1 MKKNVKK
8 VILTIL
14 SAALIVALSVT
25 ATLAWLKDTTKI
37 VTNTFAVGD
46 INIDLVE
53 TVGGT
58 SQSAA
63 TADVTNDGFKIVPG
77 AVESK
82 DPKVI
87 VEENSEDSFVFVKV
101 EESNVTVDGVTYVTY
116 TIAEGWEPLNDT
128 NNDGIADDG
137 VYYREYT
144 GDEEAVYPILTG
156 NQVSYSKD
164 LTKAQLEALNGA
176 KPSLK
181 FTAYAIQ
188 KQGEGTAVFTAADA
202 WAALNP

>member
-8 VILTIL
+8 VILTVL
-14 SAALIVALSVT
+14 SVALIVALSVP
-25 ATLAWLKDTTKI
+25 APLAWLQDTTKT

-116 TIAEGWEPLNDT
+116 TIADGWKVLDATKYP
-128 NNDGIADDG
+128 G

-144 GDEEAVYPILTG
+144 GDAKAEYPILTG

-164 LTKAQLEALNGA
+164 LTKAQLEALGTN

-188 KQGEGTAVFTAADA
+188 KQGEGSAVFTAADA

>member
-14 SAALIVALSVT
+14 SVALIVTLSVT
-25 ATLAWLKDTTKI
+25 ATLAWLQDTTET

-63 TADVTNDGFKIVPG
+63 TADVTNNGFKIVPG

-82 DPKVI
+82 DPKII
-87 VEENSEDSFVFVKV
+87 VKENSEDSFVFVKV
-101 EESNVTVDGVTYVTY
+101 EESNITVDGVTYVTY
-116 TIAEGWEPLNDT
+116 TIAEGWTPLS
-128 NNDGIADDG
+128 GVPG
-137 VYYREYT
+137 VYWREYN
-144 GDEEAVYPILTG
+144 GDARAEYSILA
-156 NQVSYSKD
+156 NNRVSYSKD
-164 LTKAQLEALNGA
+164 LTKDQLEDLNGA

-188 KQGEGTAVFTAADA
+188 KQGEGTAVFTAETA

>member
-8 VILTIL
+8 VILTVL
-14 SAALIVALSVT
+14 SVALIVALSVT
-25 ATLAWLKDTTKI
+25 ATLAWLQDTTKT

-87 VEENSEDSFVFVKV
+87 VEANSEDSFVFVKV
-101 EESNVTVDGVTYVTY
+101 EESNVTVGGVTYVTY
-116 TIAEGWEPLNDT
+116 RIAEGWEPLVDT
-128 NNDGIADDG
+128 NNDGIADNG

-144 GDEEAVYPILTG
+144 GDAKAEYPILTG

-164 LTKAQLEALNGA
+164 LTKAQLEALGTS

-188 KQGEGTAVFTAADA
+188 KQGDGSAVFTAADA

>member
-14 SAALIVALSVT
+14 SVALIVTLSVT
-25 ATLAWLKDTTKI
+25 ATLAWLQDTTET
-37 VTNTFAVGD
+37 VNNTFAVGD

-63 TADVTNDGFKIVPG
+63 TADVTNNGFKIVPG

-82 DPKVI
+82 DPKII
-87 VEENSEDSFVFVKV
+87 VKENSEDSFVFVKV
-101 EESNVTVDGVTYVTY
+101 EESNITVDGVTYVTY
-116 TIAEGWEPLNDT
+116 TIAEGWTPLN
-128 NNDGIADDG
+128 GVPG
-137 VYYREYT
+137 VYWREYN
-144 GDEEAVYPILTG
+144 GDARAEYSILA
-156 NQVSYSKD
+156 NNRVSYSKD
-164 LTKAQLEALNGA
+164 LTKDQLEDLNGA

-188 KQGEGTAVFTAADA
+188 KQGEGTAVFTAETA